1 MKPIL
6 TSLSRGL
13 LILLGLGGGIA
24 LAAFLISHARAPQ
37 HTDSQAPAPTLSV
50 IELQP
55 VALQIEARGLGT
67 ARSAERWQAVTNVA
81 GRVVERHPD
90 LESGNL
96 LPAGTLLL
104 ALDPS
109 RYQLAIAETEA
120 DAQRLTA
127 ERAQLDVEA
136 ESTRRL
142 LALEQERLDLTEQ
155 ELARIEQLAK
165 TGSASRSQLDEQRR
179 ASAAQRRAVA
189 TLENE
194 LSLIPSRRQQLAAQQ
209 ARAAVLL
216 AQAKQDLADTRF
228 EAPYALRLSEVE
240 VELHQYIAPGQRLFS
255 ADSLA
260 AAEVEAQI
268 PLGMLRRLLGSVA
281 TAATAPN
288 ASNAPNAPIPETQRL
303 DERMDFSAVTAEVR
317 LVGDE
322 QVRWPAELTRVASGL
337 DPVTRS
343 ARVVVRVAHP
353 YRDASPPDR
362 PPLQPGMLTQVTL
375 SAASPEP
382 RLVVPASAV
391 HPAAAA
397 VHPAAGVDSA
407 VDSAVDGAVDRKA
420 EADGKQPLLGSDSG
434 AGAGARA
441 GHRTRLVYRLDAEDR
456 LRHTPV
462 EIAFEQSG
470 LAVIAAG
477 LAPGDRV
484 IVDDPLPAIDG
495 MQVNPRPDPA
505 LEARLKQEAQRQ
517 TARQATPERQVEA
530 QAQPLLRDRP
540 QGQPR
545 SQAPIAAQPAVQ
557 TPTQTPQPAQTPSAG
572 ATP

>member
-6 TSLSRGL
+6 TSLGRGL

-37 HTDSQAPAPTLSV
+37 HSDSAAPAPTLSV

-55 VALQIEARGLGT
+55 VSLQIEARGLGT
-67 ARSAERWQAVTNVA
+67 ARSAERWQAVANVA

-109 RYQLAIAETEA
+109 RYQLAIAEAEA
-120 DAQRLTA
+120 EAQRLSA
-127 ERAQLDVEA
+127 EQAQLEVEA

-189 TLENE
+189 TLDNE
-194 LSLIPSRRQQLAAQQ
+194 LSLLPSRRQQLAAQQ

-281 TAATAPN
+281 TVAAAPN
-288 ASNAPNAPIPETQRL
+288 RPIPEAQRL

-362 PPLQPGMLTQVTL
+362 PPLQPGMLTQVRL

-391 HPAAAA
+391 HE
-397 VHPAAGVDSA
+397 G
-407 VDSAVDGAVDRKA
+407 
-420 EADGKQPLLGSDSG
+420 
-434 AGAGARA
+434 
-441 GHRTRLVYRLDAEDR
+441 LVYRLDAEDR

-462 EIAFEQSG
+462 DVAFEQGG

-495 MQVNPRPDPA
+495 MPVNPRLDP
-505 LEARLKQEAQRQ
+505 
-517 TARQATPERQVEA
+517 P
-530 QAQPLLRDRP
+530 
-540 QGQPR
+540 
-545 SQAPIAAQPAVQ
+545 
-557 TPTQTPQPAQTPSAG
+557 PQPPQPGQTPSAG
-572 ATP
+572 AAR

>member
-6 TSLSRGL
+6 TSLGRGL

-37 HTDSQAPAPTLSV
+37 HSDSAAPAPTLSV

-55 VALQIEARGLGT
+55 VSLQIEARGLGT
-67 ARSAERWQAVTNVA
+67 ARSAERWQAVANVA

-90 LESGNL
+90 LKSGNL

-109 RYQLAIAETEA
+109 RYQLAIAEAEA
-120 DAQRLTA
+120 DAERLTA

-189 TLENE
+189 TLDNE
-194 LSLIPSRRQQLAAQQ
+194 LSLLPSRRQQLAAQQ

-240 VELHQYIAPGQRLFS
+240 VELHQYIAAGQQLFS

-281 TAATAPN
+281 TVAATPN
-288 ASNAPNAPIPETQRL
+288 GPNAPNAPIPETRRL

-391 HPAAAA
+391 HE
-397 VHPAAGVDSA
+397 G
-407 VDSAVDGAVDRKA
+407 
-420 EADGKQPLLGSDSG
+420 
-434 AGAGARA
+434 
-441 GHRTRLVYRLDAEDR
+441 LVYRLDAEDR
-456 LRHTPV
+456 LRHAPV
-462 EIAFEQSG
+462 DVAFEQGG

-484 IVDDPLPAIDG
+484 IVDDPLTAIDG
-495 MQVNPRPDPA
+495 MHVNPRPDPA
-505 LEARLKQEAQRQ
+505 LEARLKQQAQGQ
-517 TARQATPERQVEA
+517 AARQATPARQVEA
-530 QAQPLLRDRP
+530 QAQTPLRDGPHIQP
-540 QGQPR
+540 QTQAQIPVQPEI
-545 SQAPIAAQPAVQ
+545 QAPAQA
-557 TPTQTPQPAQTPSAG
+557 PQPVQTPSAV

>member
-37 HTDSQAPAPTLSV
+37 HSDSSAPAPTLGV

-55 VALQIEARGLGT
+55 VTLRIEARGLGT
-67 ARSAERWQAVTNVA
+67 ARSAERWQAVANVA

-109 RYQLAIAETEA
+109 RYQLAIAEAEA
-120 DAQRLTA
+120 ERERLTA
-127 ERAQLDVEA
+127 EQAQLEVEA

-155 ELARIEQLAK
+155 ELARIEELAK
-165 TGSASRSQLDEQRR
+165 SGSASRSQLDEQRR

-228 EAPYALRLSEVE
+228 EAPYALRLSEVD
-240 VELHQYIAPGQRLFS
+240 VELHQYIAPGQQLFS

-281 TAATAPN
+281 TVAAAPN
-288 ASNAPNAPIPETQRL
+288 MPNAPIPETRRL
-303 DERMDFSAVTAEVR
+303 DERMDFSAVSAEVR

-362 PPLQPGMLTQVTL
+362 PPLQPGMLTQVRL

-382 RLVVPASAV
+382 QLVVP
-391 HPAAAA
+391 AAA
-397 VHPAAGVDSA
+397 VHPATEDA
-407 VDSAVDGAVDRKA
+407 KH
-420 EADGKQPLLGSDSG
+420 ADGDQPLAGS
-434 AGAGARA
+434 RE

-456 LRHTPV
+456 FRRTPV
-462 EIAFEQSG
+462 EVAFEQGG

-484 IVDDPLPAIDG
+484 IVDEPLPAIDG

-505 LEARLKQEAQRQ
+505 LEARLKD
-517 TARQATPERQVEA
+517 EA
-530 QAQPLLRDRP
+530 QAPA
-540 QGQPR
+540 
-545 SQAPIAAQPAVQ
+545 QA
-557 TPTQTPQPAQTPSAG
+557 PQPAQTPLVG

>member
-6 TSLSRGL
+6 TTLSRGL

-24 LAAFLISHARAPQ
+24 LAAFLISHARTPQ
-37 HTDSQAPAPTLSV
+37 HSDSPAAAPTLRV

-55 VALQIEARGLGT
+55 VALRIEARGLGS
-67 ARSAERWQAVTNVA
+67 ARSAERWQAVANVA

-109 RYQLAIAETEA
+109 RYQLAIAEAEA
-120 DAQRLTA
+120 EGARLAA
-127 ERAQLDVEA
+127 ELAQLEVEA

-142 LALEQERLDLTEQ
+142 LALEQERLELTKE
-155 ELARIEQLAK
+155 ELTRIEQLAT
-165 TGSASRSQLDEQRR
+165 TGSASRSQRDEQRR
-179 ASAAQRRAVA
+179 ASVAQRRAVA

-194 LSLIPSRRQQLAAQQ
+194 LSLLPSRRQQLAAQQ
-209 ARAAVLL
+209 ARAEVLL
-216 AQAKQDLADTRF
+216 AQAEQDLADTRF

-240 VELHQYIAPGQRLFS
+240 VEQHQYIAPGQQLFS

-268 PLGMLRRLLGSVA
+268 PLGMLRHLLGSVA
-281 TAATAPN
+281 TVATAP
-288 ASNAPNAPIPETQRL
+288 NAPNAPIPETQRL

-362 PPLQPGMLTQVTL
+362 PPLQPGMLTEVIL

-382 RLVVPASAV
+382 RLVVPA
-391 HPAAAA
+391 AA
-397 VHPAAGVDSA
+397 VHEG
-407 VDSAVDGAVDRKA
+407 
-420 EADGKQPLLGSDSG
+420 
-434 AGAGARA
+434 
-441 GHRTRLVYRLDAEDR
+441 LVYRLDAEDR
-456 LRHTPV
+456 LRHSPV
-462 EIAFEQSG
+462 EIAFEQGS
-470 LAVIAAG
+470 LAVIATG

-495 MQVNPRPDPA
+495 MAVTPRNDPA
-505 LEARLKQEAQRQ
+505 LEARLKEQAGGQASME
-517 TARQATPERQVEA
+517 ATPQ
-530 QAQPLLRDRP
+530 
-540 QGQPR
+540 
-545 SQAPIAAQPAVQ
+545 
-557 TPTQTPQPAQTPSAG
+557 QPAQTQLQDRAQVQTQSQAQIPPQLESQTPAQIPQPAPTPAAG
-572 ATP
+572 ATR

>member
-6 TSLSRGL
+6 TSLSRRL

-37 HTDSQAPAPTLSV
+37 HSDSAAPAPTLRV

-67 ARSAERWQAVTNVA
+67 ARSAERWQAVANVA

-109 RYQLAIAETEA
+109 RYQLAIAEAEA
-120 DAQRLTA
+120 EAQRLSA
-127 ERAQLDVEA
+127 EQAQLDVEA

-155 ELARIEQLAK
+155 ELARIEQLAT

-268 PLGMLRRLLGSVA
+268 PLGMLRRVLGSVA
-281 TAATAPN
+281 TAAAAPN
-288 ASNAPNAPIPETQRL
+288 GPNVPNSPIPETRRL
-303 DERMDFSAVTAEVR
+303 NERMDFSAVSAEVR

-382 RLVVPASAV
+382 QLVVP
-391 HPAAAA
+391 AAA
-397 VHPAAGVDSA
+397 VHPATEDA
-407 VDSAVDGAVDRKA
+407 KH
-420 EADGKQPLLGSDSG
+420 ADGDQPLAGS
-434 AGAGARA
+434 RE

-462 EIAFEQSG
+462 EVAFEQGG

-505 LEARLKQEAQRQ
+505 LEARLKD
-517 TARQATPERQVEA
+517 EA
-530 QAQPLLRDRP
+530 QAPA
-540 QGQPR
+540 
-545 SQAPIAAQPAVQ
+545 QA
-557 TPTQTPQPAQTPSAG
+557 PQPAQTPSAG

>member
-24 LAAFLISHARAPQ
+24 LAAFLIIHAQSPQ
-37 HTDSQAPAPTLSV
+37 HTDQSATAPTLTV

-55 VALQIEARGLGT
+55 TALRIEARGLGT
-67 ARSAERWQAVTNVA
+67 ARAAERWQAIANVA

-109 RYQLAIAETEA
+109 RYNLAIAEAEAERERLAADLAQLEVEA
-120 DAQRLTA
+120 D
-127 ERAQLDVEA
+127 
-136 ESTRRL
+136 STRRL
-142 LALEQERLDLTEQ
+142 LALEQERLELTEQ
-155 ELARIEQLAK
+155 ELARIAQLAK

-179 ASAAQRRAVA
+179 ASVAQRRAVA

-240 VELHQYIAPGQRLFS
+240 VELHQYIASGQGLFS

-281 TAATAPN
+281 TVAAAPN
-288 ASNAPNAPIPETQRL
+288 TPIPEAQRL

-317 LVGDE
+317 LVGDA

-353 YRDASPPDR
+353 YRDARPPDR
-362 PPLQPGMLTQVTL
+362 PPLQPGMLTQVIL

-382 RLVVPASAV
+382 RLVVPA
-391 HPAAAA
+391 AA
-397 VHPAAGVDSA
+397 VHPAAGVDA
-407 VDSAVDGAVDRKA
+407 Q
-420 EADGKQPLLGSDSG
+420 ADGEPLLAGSD
-434 AGAGARA
+434 AD
-441 GHRTRLVYRLDAEDR
+441 HRQRLVYRLDADDR

-462 EIAFEQSG
+462 EVAFEQGG

-477 LAPGDRV
+477 LAPGDRL

-495 MQVNPRPDPA
+495 MAAIPRPDPA
-505 LEARLKQEAQRQ
+505 LEARLKEEAQGR
-517 TARQATPERQVEA
+517 AVRQAKPQRQSPA
-530 QAQPLLRDRP
+530 QTQSQAQMP
-540 QGQPR
+540 
-545 SQAPIAAQPAVQ
+545 AQIEVQ
-557 TPTQTPQPAQTPSAG
+557 TPDQALPPKPTPAAG
-572 ATP
+572 ATR

>member
-1 MKPIL
+1 MTRAL
-6 TSLSRGL
+6 RHTGRGL
-13 LILLGLGGGIA
+13 AILAG
-24 LAAFLISHARAPQ
+24 LAAGIGLAVLFIANR
-37 HTDSQAPAPTLSV
+37 QAPEHGQNDIRPRQLTV
-50 IELQP
+50 IEVQP
-55 VALQIEARGLGT
+55 LAFRIEARGLGT
-67 ARSAERWQAVTNVA
+67 ARPAERWQAVANVA

-109 RYQLAIAETEA
+109 RYQLAIAEA
-120 DAQRLTA
+120 DADTERLAA

-155 ELARIEQLAK
+155 ELARVEQLAK

-189 TLENE
+189 TLDNE
-194 LSLIPSRRQQLAAQQ
+194 LSLIPSRHRQLAAQQ

-281 TAATAPN
+281 TATA
-288 ASNAPNAPIPETQRL
+288 APNAPIPEAQRL
-303 DERMDFSAVTAEVR
+303 DERMDFSAVSAEVR
-317 LVGDE
+317 LVGDA

-382 RLVVPASAV
+382 RLVLP
-391 HPAAAA
+391 AAA
-397 VHPAAGVDSA
+397 VHEGV
-407 VDSAVDGAVDRKA
+407 
-420 EADGKQPLLGSDSG
+420 
-434 AGAGARA
+434 
-441 GHRTRLVYRLDAEDR
+441 VYRLDTEDR

-462 EIAFEQSG
+462 GVAFQQG
-470 LAVIAAG
+470 RLAVIAAG
-477 LAPGDRV
+477 LAPGDRI

-495 MQVNPRPDPA
+495 MAVTPRRDPA
-505 LEARLKQEAQRQ
+505 FETRLRED
-517 TARQATPERQVEA
+517 A
-530 QAQPLLRDRP
+530 QAP
-540 QGQPR
+540 G
-545 SQAPIAAQPAVQ
+545 
-557 TPTQTPQPAQTPSAG
+557 AG
-572 ATP
+572 P

>member
-24 LAAFLISHARAPQ
+24 LAAFLITHARAPQ
-37 HTDSQAPAPTLSV
+37 HSDSAAPAPTLSV

-67 ARSAERWQAVTNVA
+67 ARSAERWQAVANVA

-109 RYQLAIAETEA
+109 RYQLAIAEAEA
-120 DAQRLTA
+120 EAERLTA

-155 ELARIEQLAK
+155 ELARIEQLAT

-189 TLENE
+189 TLDNE
-194 LSLIPSRRQQLAAQQ
+194 LSLMPSRRQQLAAQQ

-228 EAPYALRLSEVE
+228 EAPYDLRLSEVE
-240 VELHQYIAPGQRLFS
+240 VERHQYMAPGQRLFS

-281 TAATAPN
+281 TAATE
-288 ASNAPNAPIPETQRL
+288 PNAPIPAVQRL

-322 QVRWPAELTRVASGL
+322 QVRWPAQLTRVASGL

-353 YRDASPPDR
+353 YRNARPPDR

-382 RLVVPASAV
+382 RLVVPA
-391 HPAAAA
+391 AA
-397 VHPAAGVDSA
+397 VHEGV
-407 VDSAVDGAVDRKA
+407 
-420 EADGKQPLLGSDSG
+420 
-434 AGAGARA
+434 
-441 GHRTRLVYRLDAEDR
+441 VYRLDAENR

-462 EIAFEQSG
+462 DVAFEQGG

-495 MQVNPRPDPA
+495 MLINPRPDPA
-505 LEARLKQEAQRQ
+505 LETRLKE
-517 TARQATPERQVEA
+517 EV
-530 QAQPLLRDRP
+530 
-540 QGQPR
+540 
-545 SQAPIAAQPAVQ
+545 QAPA
-557 TPTQTPQPAQTPSAG
+557 QTPQPAQTPSVG